1 MKKIIVAATAAFALA
16 LAPLTS
22 ATALDVTVSGTT
34 WGLAYDYF
42 GVGDVKDDAYDGTEF
57 GLSLDGGASFVN
69 YGCRTEGLFTET
81 VLTLGKIA
89 TCNELV
95 TVQPG
100 LNVRGY
106 SFVYPDGLLA
116 AVTYEIKT
124 TTASSISFKWQSHH
138 EYGEGFINDVSWDDI
153 WSRSDGTDYE
163 TSPAAVAWGPTNQA
177 CSAAEGEDDGY
188 DAMEVE
194 SESCSLAAG
203 ATTAIT
209 IFHLLDDN
217 DSNSDLAGIATGFFT
232 TRSFDSTLAAGIP
245 SGLVASNWGLT
256 GTLNVTTIPAAADP
270 YDGTSMT
277 LTGDA
282 VLGSD
287 MTVAFKNGED
297 PVGDYYDVWMCPNK
311 DVKPIDEVNEGD
323 CIAVTFW
330 NRGVV
335 ANYDQATSA
344 KTMTWLLSND
354 SEPGLI
360 AQGGASYLD
369 SSGDPINMDPPT
381 DDDGWC
387 AYEGWYMI
395 VQDYIEAD
403 VPQTGGH
410 SNWSPALGAAG
421 CSEPAA
427 GLANTGADVQQTGL
441 IGLFALLAGL
451 GVVVARRRAVR
462 SN

>member
-1 MKKIIVAATAAFALA
+1 MKKIIVAATAALALA

-34 WGLAYDYF
+34 WGLQYDSF
-42 GVGDVKDDAYDGTEF
+42 GVDDVKDDAYDGTELD
-57 GLSLDGGASFVN
+57 LSIDGGASFET
-69 YGCRTEGLFTET
+69 YRCRTEGMFTET

-116 AVTYEIKT
+116 AVTYEIKN
-124 TTASSISFKWQSHH
+124 TTASSISFKWQSDH
-138 EYGEGFINDVSWDDI
+138 EYGEGYINDVSWDDI
-153 WSRSDGTDYE
+153 WSRSDGTDYG
-163 TSPAAVAWGPTNQA
+163 TTPAAVAWGPTNQA

-209 IFHLLDDN
+209 IFHLLYDN
-217 DSNSDLAGIATGFFT
+217 DVNPDLEGTATGFFT
-232 TRSFDSTLAAGIP
+232 TRSFDATLAAGIP

-256 GTLNVTTIPAAADP
+256 GTLNVSTIPAAADP

-287 MTVAFKNGED
+287 MTVAFKNGEN
-297 PVGDYYDVWMCPNK
+297 PVGTYYDVWMCPNK
-311 DVKPIDEVNEGD
+311 DVKPIDLVIEGD
-323 CIAVTFW
+323 CVAVTFW
-330 NRGVV
+330 DRGDV
-335 ANYDQATSA
+335 ANYNQNSTAL
-344 KTMTWLLSND
+344 TMTWRLAN
-354 SEPGLI
+354 EPVPGLV
-360 AQGGASYLD
+360 APGGASYLD
-369 SSGDPINMDPPT
+369 GSGNPILMDEPS
-381 DDDGWC
+381 DDGGWC
-387 AYEGWYMI
+387 AYEGWFII
-395 VQDYIEAD
+395 VNDYD
-403 VPQTGGH
+403 GGAH

-427 GLANTGADVQQTGL
+427 GLAITGADVQQTGL